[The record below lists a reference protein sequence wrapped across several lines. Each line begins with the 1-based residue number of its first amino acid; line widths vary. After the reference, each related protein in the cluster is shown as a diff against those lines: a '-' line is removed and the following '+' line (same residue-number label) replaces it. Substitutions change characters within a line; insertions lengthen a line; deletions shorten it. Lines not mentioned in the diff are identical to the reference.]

1 MKLFSFRKQKQQE
14 GFAFLVKDMFDL
26 RDGGVVVAGQVTE
39 GIIHQ
44 GGVHNRNR
52 EFLCLRHRCNRTAG
66 SRTPGADDPS

>member
-44 GGVHNRNR
+44 GERAVCIKIGRASCR
-52 EFLCLRHRCNRTAG
+52 ERVSDNV
-66 SRTPGADDPS
+66 